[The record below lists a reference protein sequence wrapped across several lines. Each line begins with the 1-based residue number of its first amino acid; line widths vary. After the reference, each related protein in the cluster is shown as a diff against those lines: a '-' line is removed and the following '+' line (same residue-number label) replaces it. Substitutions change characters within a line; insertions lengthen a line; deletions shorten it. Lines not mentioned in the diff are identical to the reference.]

1 MGILSVGILHGA
13 NDLLIINRFTSA
25 TAKHSFVYYFI
36 IYIGVVFLVALMF
49 YMVPA
54 FGLGFFILFSGYHFG
69 EQHWENKALAS
80 SNPMLLT
87 MYGLVVFFLLFT
99 LNYKAVYPVI
109 EAISGYT
116 LSYDYFFWPLVV
128 MSLTVL
134 IWMLSTKQ
142 RIYLFQ
148 ELLLFSVLALLFYS
162 GKLLL
167 SFGYYFVFWH
177 SIPSLRSQVKYLYN
191 TQQSSGFKTY
201 FKKGLPYWILALAG
215 LIFFFTFTNL
225 NADYILPLFFIFLGA
240 ITFPHA
246 VVMGLMFKD
255 KRSSST
261 QE

>member
-1 MGILSVGILHGA
+1 
-13 NDLLIINRFTSA
+13 
-25 TAKHSFVYYFI
+25 
-36 IYIGVVFLVALMF
+36 MF

-162 GKLLL
+162 GELLL
-167 SFGYYFVFWH
+167 SFSYYFVFWH

-191 TQQSSGFKTY
+191 TQQSSAFKTY

>member
-1 MGILSVGILHGA
+1 MGILTIGILHGA
-13 NDLLIINRFTSA
+13 NDLLIINRFTTGA
-25 TAKHSFVYYFI
+25 AKHSFGYYFLL
-36 IYIGVVFLVALMF
+36 YIGVVFLVALMF
-49 YMVPA
+49 YLVPA

-80 SNPMLLT
+80 THPLLLT
-87 MYGLVVFFLLFT
+87 LYGLVVFFLLFT

-148 ELLLFSVLALLFYS
+148 ELFLFSVLALLFYS
-162 GKLLL
+162 GELLL

-201 FKKGLPYWILALAG
+201 FKKGVPYWILALAG

>member
-1 MGILSVGILHGA
+1 M
-13 NDLLIINRFTSA
+13 
-25 TAKHSFVYYFI
+25 
-36 IYIGVVFLVALMF
+36 
-49 YMVPA
+49 
-54 FGLGFFILFSGYHFG
+54 
-69 EQHWENKALAS
+69 
-80 SNPMLLT
+80 
-87 MYGLVVFFLLFT
+87 
-99 LNYKAVYPVI
+99 I

-201 FKKGLPYWILALAG
+201 FKKDCPTGLALAG
-215 LIFFFTFTNL
+215 LIFFYFYQSKCGLHTAVIFH
-225 NADYILPLFFIFLGA
+225 LFRR

-246 VVMGLMFKD
+246 VVMRLMFKD

-261 QE
+261 QEK